1 MSRRSICNDKSQLL
15 RTAISS
21 FPFISCKRWG
31 MKRCQLHFRNNL
43 VPLRFIYLLSG
54 SHGDAHRVYETISW
68 NSDKREANTTTKPRK
83 KLLTF
88 DKDQL
93 DFSVTF
99 WGESLDMNVG
109 RSVGRAG
116 AREEGGERN
125 EKWENGII
133 LIGLD
138 HRMISRPCVQ
148 MRRMSEQKMSPK
160 AKM

>member
-54 SHGDAHRVYETISW
+54 SHGDSHRVYETISW

-83 KLLTF
+83 KVLTF

-99 WGESLDMNVG
+99 WVWIWM
-109 RSVGRAG
+109 SVGQSVGPVLEKR
-116 AREEGGERN
+116 GGERN

-148 MRRMSEQKMSPK
+148 TRRMSEQKMSPK